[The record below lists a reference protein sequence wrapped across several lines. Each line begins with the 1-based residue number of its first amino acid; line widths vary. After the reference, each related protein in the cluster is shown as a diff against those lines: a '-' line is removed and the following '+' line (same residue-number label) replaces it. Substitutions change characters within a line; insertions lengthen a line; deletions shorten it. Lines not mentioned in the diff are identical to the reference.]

1 MHTMQAAA
9 VILNM
14 PFILVTFV
22 ALACALVSA
31 IHDHDFVG
39 AVFVAALAIVLLV
52 VADVL
57 ILRNCIITPAL
68 RPASESNVD
77 FIESPYSGDIDWNL
91 RYLAI
96 CGIDTMNRGR
106 MPTSSHG
113 SMTIHPACLHLFV
126 KDDDE
131 KWTVFGRD
139 ECIAR
144 ANDLRRLCAK
154 TVFYVDR
161 GMSRGMKAALQYCK
175 KNNLP
180 YEKRR
185 VDVEALANLNAPK
198 LPREFIKSVCSADS
212 VESATHYQHIE
223 RSD

>member
-1 MHTMQAAA
+1 MKFVHTKPPVTMHTMQAAA

-106 MPTSSHG
+106 MPTSCFSYSTAAPPSCRATSHG
-113 SMTIHPACLHLFV
+113 RRKTPFSRTASGDRSRELCIRRGQRRSTSRRRLSQTNASRRGGWS
-126 KDDDE
+126 
-131 KWTVFGRD
+131 WT
-139 ECIAR
+139 R
-144 ANDLRRLCAK
+144 ANL
-154 TVFYVDR
+154 
-161 GMSRGMKAALQYCK
+161 
-175 KNNLP
+175 
-180 YEKRR
+180 
-185 VDVEALANLNAPK
+185 
-198 LPREFIKSVCSADS
+198 
-212 VESATHYQHIE
+212 
-223 RSD
+223 